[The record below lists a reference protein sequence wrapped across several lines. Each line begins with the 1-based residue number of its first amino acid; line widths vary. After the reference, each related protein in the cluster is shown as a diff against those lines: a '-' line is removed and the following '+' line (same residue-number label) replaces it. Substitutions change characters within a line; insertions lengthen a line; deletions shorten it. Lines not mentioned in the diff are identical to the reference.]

1 MTLQRHLGAIL
12 WPVLGT
18 GLLALSGCGRD
29 ASRPDERRSTP
40 FVFQALNLRQQ
51 DAGGRLLW
59 RVTSPEA
66 RYDLS
71 RRLAQARQLRGEIH
85 ANGRALYQ
93 LQASHGTVINDG
105 AVIQLEGEV
114 RIQRLGADPVTIRA
128 TRMRW
133 YPREQRI
140 ELDRR
145 AEAFNRQLLLQ
156 ADRATLLLAEDR
168 LALRGRPQLQR
179 RDAAA
184 ATTPRTVLRVHDLN
198 WSPGSGALDA
208 GGPVLA
214 TDRTGQGPRRRLQA
228 SSLAGNSLTRTLVL
242 QAPVLIEVPDQKAW
256 LKAQATTIDLAANT
270 LQASLPFTAAVGAL
284 QIAGN
289 GFSLA
294 LDQHTATI
302 SQGCQL
308 VQADASLKAGQCQW
322 NWVSQQVQASGGVEL
337 RRRTHQQSTLATRLN
352 GTIGKDGVL
361 VFRAPGS
368 RVRSSFRLAPQRT
381 ADPVLGSASRR

>member
-114 RIQRLGADPVTIRA
+114 RMDKQYSL
-128 TRMRW
+128 
-133 YPREQRI
+133 EQH
-140 ELDRR
+140 ELDRG
-145 AEAFNRQLLLQ
+145 FVLSGQ
-156 ADRATLLLAEDR
+156 AHPVTPEVR
-168 LALRGRPQLQR
+168 L
-179 RDAAA
+179 
-184 ATTPRTVLRVHDLN
+184 
-198 WSPGSGALDA
+198 
-208 GGPVLA
+208 
-214 TDRTGQGPRRRLQA
+214 
-228 SSLAGNSLTRTLVL
+228 
-242 QAPVLIEVPDQKAW
+242 
-256 LKAQATTIDLAANT
+256 
-270 LQASLPFTAAVGAL
+270 
-284 QIAGN
+284 
-289 GFSLA
+289 
-294 LDQHTATI
+294 
-302 SQGCQL
+302 
-308 VQADASLKAGQCQW
+308 
-322 NWVSQQVQASGGVEL
+322 
-337 RRRTHQQSTLATRLN
+337 
-352 GTIGKDGVL
+352 
-361 VFRAPGS
+361 
-368 RVRSSFRLAPQRT
+368 SFDER
-381 ADPVLGSASRR
+381 